1 MFFTNCIGSCC
12 LKERK
17 LLVVGWVFEKIMSRV
32 LFFLSSGYNCDGE
45 PIHFFFFFNQRPIFQ
60 LSDFHDSNVSQLQ
73 QPPASLPNEPWTEV
87 FISLI

>member
-45 PIHFFFFFNQRPIFQ
+45 PIHFYFF
-60 LSDFHDSNVSQLQ
+60 LSVAHLSIIR
-73 QPPASLPNEPWTEV
+73 LPRLKRITVAAATCLSTYNEPWTEV